1 MKLLKTTLR
10 LLSTAKPIIE
20 VFLAPL
26 FNTLIY
32 PFQNMKTIKI
42 VLLFLAFTA
51 FVSLNTLKAQRIAI
65 VDITRVLE
73 QLPDYKEAQK
83 QLDDIA
89 AQWRQEISIEY
100 DQIKAMYNKYQ
111 AEQVLL
117 TEDAR
122 KQKEAEITER
132 EKQAREMQR
141 EKFGPEGAL
150 FRKRQDLVQPIQER
164 VYASIKTYAED
175 RGFDFIFDKGGA
187 SGLIFSNSEYDKTE
201 DIIRSLSK

>member
-1 MKLLKTTLR
+1 
-10 LLSTAKPIIE
+10 
-20 VFLAPL
+20 
-26 FNTLIY
+26 
-32 PFQNMKTIKI
+32 MKTIKI

-51 FVSLNTLKAQRIAI
+51 FASLNTLKAQRIAI

-175 RGFDFIFDKGGA
+175 RGFDFIFDKGGS
-187 SGLIFSNSEYDKTE
+187 SGLIFSNPEYDKTE

>member
-1 MKLLKTTLR
+1 MNKLKII
-10 LLSTAKPIIE
+10 LLS
-20 VFLAPL
+20 
-26 FNTLIY
+26 
-32 PFQNMKTIKI
+32 
-42 VLLFLAFTA
+42 LAFIT
-51 FVSLNTLKAQRIAI
+51 FSSLTTLKAQRIAI
-65 VDITRVLE
+65 VDITKVLE
-73 QLPDYKEAQK
+73 QLPDYKAAQK

-122 KQKEAEITER
+122 KQKETEITER

-164 VYASIKTYAED
+164 VYAAIKTYAED
-175 RGFDFIFDKGGA
+175 RGFDFIFDKGGT
-187 SGLIFSNSEYDKTE
+187 SGLIFSNAEYDKT
-201 DIIRSLSK
+201 DDVIRILSK